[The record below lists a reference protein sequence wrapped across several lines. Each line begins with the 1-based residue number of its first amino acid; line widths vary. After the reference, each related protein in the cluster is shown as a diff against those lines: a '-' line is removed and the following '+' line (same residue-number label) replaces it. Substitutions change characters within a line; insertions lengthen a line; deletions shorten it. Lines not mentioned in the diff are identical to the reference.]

1 MIVYAAIDLSE
12 GQVVRLH
19 RGERDRKTVYGDNPA
34 AMARQ
39 WVEQGATF
47 LHVVDLDGSFDGQ
60 PRNLDSV
67 AGICSAT
74 GVPVQ
79 VGGGIRDAATIDQ
92 YFAAGV
98 ARVILGTAAV
108 RDREFVAEAL
118 ATHGE
123 RVVMDIGARDS
134 RVAVQGWAE
143 ATNLDAV
150 EFAQELERLGARR
163 LVFTDVLSDGAMAG
177 PNVAAQ
183 ERMARAV
190 DLAVIASG
198 GISTLDDVRRIAHLG
213 ALGVEGM
220 IIGRALYEGSID
232 LGQAIVVA
240 RSA

>member
-1 MIVYAAIDLSE
+1 MLVYAAIDLSE

-19 RGERDRKTVYGDNPA
+19 RGERERKTVYGDDPA

-47 LHVVDLDGSFDGQ
+47 LHVVDLDGSFDGV

-67 AGICSAT
+67 AAICAAT

-79 VGGGIRDAATIDQ
+79 VGGGIRDGATIGQ

-108 RDREFVAEAL
+108 RDREFVAESL
-118 ATHGE
+118 AAHGE
-123 RVVMDIGARDS
+123 RIVMDIGARDG

-150 EFAQELERLGARR
+150 AFAQDLERLGARR

-183 ERMARAV
+183 ARMAGAV
-190 DLAVIASG
+190 SLAVIASG
-198 GISTLDDVRRIAHLG
+198 GISTLDDVRRIAQLG
-213 ALGVEGM
+213 PLGVEGM

-232 LGQAIVVA
+232 LAQAIAVA
-240 RSA
+240 RSS